1 MGTSKTLNFIVMVF
15 EEFPDHREIFWV
27 HENLVG
33 AFSSK

>member
-1 MGTSKTLNFIVMVF
+1 MGTAEALDFIVMVF
-15 EEFPDHREIFWV
+15 EEFPNHREIFWV